1 MLLAGLLVLVLLG
14 GWLGDRWLESAGGQ
28 RLLERELSQAIGS
41 PARLTG
47 DYRFRLVPRIVIAGS
62 GLAVGATAGEAP
74 VTVESFR
81 AAVGLLPLLRQTLR
95 IDSIEL
101 SGGRVDLAGAA
112 RLIDASDGTQ
122 AAPLRLPAVAAL
134 ELRDF
139 RLSLPDPAIQIR
151 LGRLEL
157 HGFRPG
163 QRAPVAIE
171 AELVRQGAVALAAL
185 LEGSL
190 QVTVNPLT
198 AELNA
203 ERLSWRT
210 GSSRPLEM
218 SGVVRWQAD
227 GQPLS
232 AELSYNAAGRAFS
245 AHLEVA
251 FAGAIAGRL
260 DLRVV
265 DQGAEQSARA
275 ELTFKQHDG
284 VVELAPVKLEIAGQE
299 MAGRGCL
306 IVAANPTLHLMLH
319 AAELDLDRLAA
330 LLPAAPAD
338 TPAELEL
345 PLGLAIEATA
355 ERAIYAGT
363 TAHGIRVLVGAE
375 PDCPLP

>member
-1 MLLAGLLVLVLLG
+1 
-14 GWLGDRWLESAGGQ
+14 
-28 RLLERELSQAIGS
+28 
-41 PARLTG
+41 
-47 DYRFRLVPRIVIAGS
+47 
-62 GLAVGATAGEAP
+62 
-74 VTVESFR
+74 
-81 AAVGLLPLLRQTLR
+81 
-95 IDSIEL
+95 
-101 SGGRVDLAGAA
+101 
-112 RLIDASDGTQ
+112 
-122 AAPLRLPAVAAL
+122 
-134 ELRDF
+134 
-139 RLSLPDPAIQIR
+139 LPDPAIQIR
-151 LGRLEL
+151 VGRLEL

-171 AELVRQGAVALAAL
+171 AEIVRQGAVALAAL

-218 SGVVRWQAD
+218 SGVARWQPD

-245 AHLEVA
+245 ALLEVA

-265 DQGAEQSARA
+265 DQDAEQSARA

-306 IVAANPTLHLMLH
+306 IVAADPTLHLMLH

-330 LLPAAPAD
+330 LLPAAQAD
-338 TPAELEL
+338 TPAALEL

-363 TAHGIRVLVGAE
+363 TAQGIRVLVGAE